1 MLGVSDVGVLQEV
14 GHRLQV
20 QASVGVLGYGGDSP
34 EDPGG
39 GQAEFLRDVVG
50 CVDHW
55 NYIMI
60 ITSLTLRQYS
70 VPELTQGVQSGD
82 STSLLSPP
90 TSSLG
95 RIVLGGE
102 DGEEEFVLVQIVII
116 ARPVGDW
123 LGSRAAL
130 FG

>member
-1 MLGVSDVGVLQEV
+1 M
-14 GHRLQV
+14 
-20 QASVGVLGYGGDSP
+20 
-34 EDPGG
+34 
-39 GQAEFLRDVVG
+39 
-50 CVDHW
+50 
-55 NYIMI
+55 
-60 ITSLTLRQYS
+60 YS
-70 VPELTQGVQSGD
+70 VLTQGVQSGN

-95 RIVLGGE
+95 RILLGGE